1 MPESAQFFQKQQIKK
16 FIQWREFKLFGTVF
30 HVFNFVSIQLFPL
43 SSSNPPRIMIHVL
56 AFITVNASELDTF
69 LEIFKAN
76 VPKVLE
82 EEGCVEYSVTVDFPT
97 ELPIQETNP
106 NVVTVVEKWETFAH
120 LQAHFTAPH
129 MLEYKTKVEDIVEE
143 VSLKILQEA

>member
-1 MPESAQFFQKQQIKK
+1 
-16 FIQWREFKLFGTVF
+16 
-30 HVFNFVSIQLFPL
+30 
-43 SSSNPPRIMIHVL
+43 MIHVL
-56 AFITVNASELDTF
+56 ASITVNASELDTF

-82 EEGCVEYSVTVDFPT
+82 EEGCVEYSATVDFPT

-106 NVVTVVEKWETFAH
+106 NIVTVVEKWETFSH

-129 MLEYKTKVEDIVEE
+129 MLEYKAKVEGMVKD
-143 VSLKILQEA
+143 VSLKILEDA

>member
-1 MPESAQFFQKQQIKK
+1 
-16 FIQWREFKLFGTVF
+16 
-30 HVFNFVSIQLFPL
+30 
-43 SSSNPPRIMIHVL
+43 MIHVL
-56 AFITVNASELDTF
+56 ASITVNASELDTF

-76 VPKVLE
+76 VPKVLK
-82 EEGCVEYSVTVDFPT
+82 EEGCVEYSATVDFPT

-129 MLEYKTKVEDIVEE
+129 MLEYKTKVEDVVEE
-143 VSLKILQEA
+143 VSLKILKEA